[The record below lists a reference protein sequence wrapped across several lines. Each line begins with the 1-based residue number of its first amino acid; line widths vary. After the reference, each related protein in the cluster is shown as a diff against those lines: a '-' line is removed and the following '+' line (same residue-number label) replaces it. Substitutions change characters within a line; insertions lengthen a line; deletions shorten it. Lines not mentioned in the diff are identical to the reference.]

1 MKNYLDSKEI
11 KELRRQHRKERDRKT
26 ADRIKAVLLS
36 NEGWEYKKIAEVLL
50 LDDETIRRHVKEYLF
65 SKKLNIKSGVSEGKL
80 TNIQTKELK
89 HHLEEHTYTKAES
102 ICSYIK
108 CKYGV
113 AYTVSGITMWLKNNG
128 FSYKKP
134 KEIPAKV
141 DPIQQEEFKKFYT
154 KLKEET
160 PNDEPILFADATHPT
175 MATKVSYGWIRKGY
189 DKTIPTTASRTRVN
203 LMGSINLKTM
213 TTFVESYQTIN
224 SDSII
229 EHFKK
234 LKNKYH
240 KAPKIH
246 VGSRAL

>member
-1 MKNYLDSKEI
+1 
-11 KELRRQHRKERDRKT
+11 
-26 ADRIKAVLLS
+26 
-36 NEGWEYKKIAEVLL
+36 
-50 LDDETIRRHVKEYLF
+50 
-65 SKKLNIKSGVSEGKL
+65 
-80 TNIQTKELK
+80 
-89 HHLEEHTYTKAES
+89 
-102 ICSYIK
+102 
-108 CKYGV
+108 
-113 AYTVSGITMWLKNNG
+113 
-128 FSYKKP
+128 
-134 KEIPAKV
+134 
-141 DPIQQEEFKKFYT
+141 
-154 KLKEET
+154 
-160 PNDEPILFADATHPT
+160 

-246 VGSRAL
+246 VIMDQGKKFASLNIFFQFIALI